1 VQCAGETGIEEAE
14 LGDMSSS
21 VADDAQPPR
30 AGPNLLV
37 QRPPFKIILHT
48 IRATPQTLDRATTA
62 LTKLATTGF

>member
-1 VQCAGETGIEEAE
+1 VQCVGETGIEEAE

-37 QRPPFKIILHT
+37 QQKFGAQAT
-48 IRATPQTLDRATTA
+48 IRSTSQTLDRATT
-62 LTKLATTGF
+62 GF